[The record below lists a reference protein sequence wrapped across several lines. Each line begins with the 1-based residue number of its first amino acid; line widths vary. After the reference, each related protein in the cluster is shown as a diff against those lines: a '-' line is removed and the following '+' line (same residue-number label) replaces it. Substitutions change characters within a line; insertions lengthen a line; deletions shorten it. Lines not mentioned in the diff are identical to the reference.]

1 MLGETSVV
9 QQNSSV
15 KMHCVSLLLTV
26 SCLLM
31 AGASLYQ
38 STTVIHHLT
47 TQTQS
52 LMNTQHLIATN
63 YTQTPIKPTNEAMT
77 PNITHIIYCYKRM
90 FQYTNLMYDMLQAN
104 KELGHLR
111 TLVDDVTK
119 PVFISNESPMDKDTY
134 KEIFLITIRKL
145 AANNLSEEEQK
156 LIIYAHDFVN
166 IYLSIEM

>member
-1 MLGETSVV
+1 MLGEAAVV

-31 AGASLYQ
+31 VGASLYH
-38 STTVIHHLT
+38 STTVIHNLT

-52 LMNTQHLIATN
+52 LMNTQHLISN
-63 YTQTPIKPTNEAMT
+63 YKIIQM
-77 PNITHIIYCYKRM
+77 PNITHIISCYKKM
-90 FQYTNLMYDMLQAN
+90 FQYTNLMYDMLQEN

-145 AANNLSEEEQK
+145 ATNNLTEEEQK

>member
-1 MLGETSVV
+1 MLGEAAVV

-31 AGASLYQ
+31 VGASLYH

-63 YTQTPIKPTNEAMT
+63 YTQIPITQT
-77 PNITHIIYCYKRM
+77 PNITHIIYCYKKM

-134 KEIFLITIRKL
+134 KQIFLMTIRKL
-145 AANNLSEEEQK
+145 TKNNLTEDELK
-156 LIIYAHDFVN
+156 LLTYAHDFVN
-166 IYLSIEM
+166 IYLSIEI

>member
-1 MLGETSVV
+1 MLGEAAVV

-31 AGASLYQ
+31 VGASLYH

-52 LMNTQHLIATN
+52 LMNTQYKII
-63 YTQTPIKPTNEAMT
+63 QT
-77 PNITHIIYCYKRM
+77 PNITHIIYCYKKM
-90 FQYTNLMYDMLQAN
+90 FQYTNLMYDMLQEN

-119 PVFISNESPMDKDTY
+119 PVFISDESPMDKDTY

-145 AANNLSEEEQK
+145 AKNNLTEDEQK
-156 LIIYAHDFVN
+156 LLTYAHDFVN
-166 IYLSIEM
+166 IYLSIEL

>member
-1 MLGETSVV
+1 MLGEASVV

-38 STTVIHHLT
+38 NTTIIHHLT
-47 TQTQS
+47 TQS
-52 LMNTQHLIATN
+52 LMFSKQINNNDTLQQID
-63 YTQTPIKPTNEAMT
+63 IKPTNEKIT

-90 FQYTNLMYDMLQAN
+90 FQYTNLMYDLLQSN
-104 KELGHLR
+104 KDLEHLR
-111 TLVDDVTK
+111 TLVDDITK
-119 PVFISNESPMDKDTY
+119 PVFIINESPIDKDTY

-145 AANNLSEEEQK
+145 ASNKLSEDEQK
-156 LIIYAHDFVN
+156 LLIYAHDFVN
-166 IYLSIEM
+166 IYLSIEL

>member
-38 STTVIHHLT
+38 STTVIQHLT
-47 TQTQS
+47 TQS

-63 YTQTPIKPTNEAMT
+63 YTQTPIKPTNEPIT

-119 PVFISNESPMDKDTY
+119 PVFISNESPMERINYHKLAIDTNY
-134 KEIFLITIRKL
+134 RKL
-145 AANNLSEEEQK
+145 EDMEDTNRIL
-156 LIIYAHDFVN
+156 LTIIGK
-166 IYLSIEM
+166 E